1 MLRWSLTAL
10 LMFMVVLLMLLLL
23 HVVTISRAAS
33 APFVSVVVSVPVAPA
48 ASSPSSVVGRPSLLS
63 SSSVVGRP
71 SLSAHFIDAVLA
83 VYHSSA
89 VGLGQAMVADSL
101 HFGIDD
107 VYALAFFW
115 HESQFGR
122 FGVARVTRSLGN
134 IVCTSGY
141 PSCSGRFRSYASWQ
155 AGCLDWFRLL
165 AVEYVPH
172 GLTTVQRIV
181 PVYAPS
187 SENDVAAYVVAVMS
201 AVSVWRAG
209 RLEVQ

>member
-10 LMFMVVLLMLLLL
+10 LMFVVVVLMLLSV

-33 APFVSVVVSVPVAPA
+33 APFVSVVVAVPVAPV
-48 ASSPSSVVGRPSLLS
+48 ASSP
-63 SSSVVGRP
+63 SSVVGRP
-71 SLSAHFIDAVLA
+71 SLSAHFIDAVLVA
-83 VYHSSA
+83 YHSPA

-101 HFGIDD
+101 RFGIDD

-122 FGVARVTRSLGN
+122 FGVATVTRSLGN

-141 PSCSGRFRSYASWQ
+141 PSCYGRFRSYALWQ

-172 GLTTVQRIV
+172 GLTTVKRIV
-181 PVYAPS
+181 SVYAPS
-187 SENDVAAYVVAVMS
+187 SENDVSAYVAAVMS